1 VTGGLIHWRYLWS
14 ETAYRWKRSALLI
27 GGVAL
32 AVALV
37 LTLDVLGRGFAD
49 LATVPFRNLGADLI
63 VQRSAMQSAVPKD
76 MGIILPYSA
85 EPISSDELRKLSAE
99 PGVTQAAGFL
109 LLWNLGKGRFISI
122 SGISLNPDA
131 PALGPGKIRNWLI
144 AGRLPLAGAREVL
157 VERHYGAFFRLA
169 PGGAADI
176 GGAPYTV
183 VGTVDVQ
190 EGSQI
195 VASNFYMDIDEA
207 RRLAGLPGDL
217 VNQVFLKLADMAQT
231 ETVKNRIAG
240 WLPHASVTSPGTML
254 QLFGGVSQ
262 TIGRFRSVAVAAGA
276 LAALALSATLVF
288 GNLVE
293 RRRELAILRVI
304 GWEQQQVRREIAAEM
319 ALQGFVGGVLAL
331 GLVALGSEL
340 FAHITIAL
348 PASLPGEN
356 PAAFAAGGFQAG
368 ASAIALPVSLTL
380 WDWLPGPFLAALALA
395 ICGWWMSADRK
406 ARTLWSAIKAV

>member
-1 VTGGLIHWRYLWS
+1 
-14 ETAYRWKRSALLI
+14 
-27 GGVAL
+27 
-32 AVALV
+32 
-37 LTLDVLGRGFAD
+37 
-49 LATVPFRNLGADLI
+49 
-63 VQRSAMQSAVPKD
+63 M
-76 MGIILPYSA
+76 
-85 EPISSDELRKLSAE
+85 
-99 PGVTQAAGFL
+99 TQTAGFL

-122 SGISLNPDA
+122 SGISLSPDA
-131 PALGPGKIRNWLI
+131 LALGPGKIRNWLI

-169 PGGAADI
+169 PGGTADI

-240 WLPHASVTSPGTML
+240 WLPHASVTSPSTML